1 MSKVESLFGQFKSNE
16 EREQFMQAQLQVIT
30 NLTKTSE
37 EQKTKIKHLEDLL
50 RDATRPIPSKE
61 EQLISNEELISK
73 EQISLLRVTSSER
86 DLTLEECRKL
96 DTYVK
101 ILLSLRDNQ
110 KKPVSTVANLDAKA
124 ILKLVED
131 PG

>member
-61 EQLISNEELISK
+61 EQLISNEELIAK
-73 EQISLLRVTSSER
+73 EQILLLRVTSSER

-124 ILKLVED
+124 LLKLVED